1 MPYRTSHDHTDRT
14 RYDTSKVCRCV
25 DRCACARCVSV
36 CERGGFL
43 IIYTTYHACSHSP
56 GYIRVCGPRRLG
68 ALWRAANN
76 DGSRH
81 TITNRHAQPQATSK
95 QPLYSQFGPH
105 VARPRGPAH
114 GHAARAWPAWPTPVT
129 APWLEPWLWPMQMRG
144 RPGISGSEQ
153 VLYAYGPPHGVR
165 DALVV
170 FIAHLC
176 RGGLH
181 SARAGEGGSG

>member
-1 MPYRTSHDHTDRT
+1 MPRAYRTSHDHTDRT

-81 TITNRHAQPQATSK
+81 TITNRHAQPQASSHSIRNLDRTSHDHEAPPTGTRPEPG
-95 QPLYSQFGPH
+95 QPGRHRSP
-105 VARPRGPAH
+105 
-114 GHAARAWPAWPTPVT
+114 
-129 APWLEPWLWPMQMRG
+129 
-144 RPGISGSEQ
+144 RPGLSLG
-153 VLYAYGPPHGVR
+153 YGRCRCEGVR
-165 DALVV
+165 AY
-170 FIAHLC
+170 
-176 RGGLH
+176 
-181 SARAGEGGSG
+181 RAQSRSCTRTVRLTAFVTPSWYL